1 MDFDLRQ
8 ALTEVSAQRREQAL
22 RYRHERDQRLSV
34 AAYRLLQHALQTE
47 YGIQQPP
54 VLAYGT
60 NGKPMLAEWPYIHFS
75 LSHCREAA
83 ACVVSDNPVGID
95 IESIDH
101 YDEAVAAQERA
112 STNSLAATL
121 ERTSSSCWPRV
132 NNTTSIPF
140 CCPIVCARCAGRR
153 ISTTPINMTEDRKLP
168 HPLVS
173 LIPVAILIGLLAV
186 VIALFGSDALSGGSQ
201 IALLFGLAVCVLISM
216 TCYHTPWKAFERQMT
231 KTLGDVSVTLLILL
245 TVGMLSGSW
254 MVSGVVPTL
263 IYYGVQILSP
273 KLFLVSACII
283 CSLVSLLSGSSW
295 TTIATIGVALL
306 GIGQALGV
314 SEAWTAGAIISGAY
328 FGDKMSP
335 LSDTTILASS
345 SVRVDIFD
353 HIRYMVL
360 TTAPSILI
368 TLVIFLV
375 TGLVM
380 NSEGALHIEQYTD
393 GLAGTYNI
401 SLWTLL
407 VPLVTGI
414 LIARRVPSLMVLFI
428 SSILAGVTAVI
439 FQPHILSQIADDA
452 SLGNVAAIV
461 KGLAITFYGS
471 TSVQTGYD
479 ALNDLVSTGGMA
491 GMLNTIWLIIC
502 AMCYGS
508 AMVASGMIESITGV
522 IVRWVRSR
530 VALVSSTVGTGLFL
544 NLTTGDQ
551 FISIVL
557 TADMFRNVYDREGYE
572 GRLLSRTTEDAATV
586 TSVLVPWNTC
596 GMTQATVLGV
606 PTLTYLPYCFVN
618 IISPLMTI
626 LVAAIGWK
634 IPRRKPAEEELT
646 VKS

>member
-1 MDFDLRQ
+1 
-8 ALTEVSAQRREQAL
+8 
-22 RYRHERDQRLSV
+22 
-34 AAYRLLQHALQTE
+34 
-47 YGIQQPP
+47 
-54 VLAYGT
+54 
-60 NGKPMLAEWPYIHFS
+60 
-75 LSHCREAA
+75 
-83 ACVVSDNPVGID
+83 
-95 IESIDH
+95 
-101 YDEAVAAQERA
+101 
-112 STNSLAATL
+112 
-121 ERTSSSCWPRV
+121 
-132 NNTTSIPF
+132 
-140 CCPIVCARCAGRR
+140 
-153 ISTTPINMTEDRKLP
+153 MTEDRKLP

-173 LIPVAILIGLLAV
+173 LIPVVILIGLLAV

-461 KGLAITFYGS
+461 KGLAITFFGS
-471 TSVQTGYD
+471 TAVQTGYD

-491 GMLNTIWLIIC
+491 GMLNTIWLILC

-522 IVRWVRSR
+522 IVRWVRTR

-557 TADMFRNVYDREGYE
+557 TADMFRNVYDKEGYE

-606 PTLTYLPYCFVN
+606 PTLTYLPYCFFN

-626 LVAAIGWK
+626 LVAALGWK

-646 VKS
+646 VNS